1 MCGEGMA
8 NAHERRWS
16 EDEDLEAP
24 PPRRSLSTLPTLR
37 MRWDEQTDMLEFPG
51 PCFFTEQ
58 VNPKAT
64 PY

>member
-1 MCGEGMA
+1 MA
-8 NAHERRWS
+8 NAHERRCS
-16 EDEDLEAP
+16 EDEDLEES
-24 PPRRSLSTLPTLR
+24 PPRGSLSRTLPTLR
-37 MRWDEQTDMLEFPG
+37 TRRDEQTDMLEFPG